1 MERERLEM
9 RLQELQRDFEVG
21 ERRLREL
28 DAQQTQLRDTLLRID
43 GAMQVLREL
52 LSSDDMQNG
61 TSGAE
66 ANGELGAIAGR
77 SEAHQTL
84 S

>member
-1 MERERLEM
+1 MRREQLEM
-9 RLQELQRDFEVG
+9 RLQELQRDFEIG

-28 DAQQTQLRDTLLRID
+28 DAQQAQLRDTLLRID

-52 LSSDDMQNG
+52 LGNDEMQNG
-61 TSGAE
+61 TSAAE
-66 ANGELGAIAGR
+66 ANGGLGAIAGL
-77 SEAHQTL
+77 SEAHQNQ